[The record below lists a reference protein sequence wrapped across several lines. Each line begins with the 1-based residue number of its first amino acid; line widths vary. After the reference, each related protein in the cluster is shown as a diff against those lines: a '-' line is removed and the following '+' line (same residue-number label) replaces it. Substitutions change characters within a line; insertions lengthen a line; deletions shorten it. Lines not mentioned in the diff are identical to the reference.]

1 MATFTYTAVDKLGK
15 QKRGN
20 IDALN
25 PDRAMVALKAE
36 GLIPVKV
43 QEASIFSQD
52 IQVGGKKASAHDL
65 ALFCNQFESILNAGV
80 PVIDALGMLAEQTEN
95 KAFAKAI
102 IEVKTSVERGESLGG
117 AMAAR
122 KDVFPSM
129 LISMVQA
136 GEASGSL
143 EVSLN
148 RMAIQFDKDT
158 KLKATIKKALT
169 YPAVVLVVMFAV
181 ILVLLY
187 YVIPTFM
194 SMFAD
199 MDIEMPALT
208 MFVMNASDFVQNYW
222 YIILAVVVIIVIAWK
237 TFSST
242 MTGKIAIGKFT
253 LWCPLSK
260 NFVIKTASARLA
272 RTLSTLTAAGISMI
286 EALDITSKTMTNVIL
301 RMAVMD
307 AKEDVKKGVPL
318 SEGLKKS
325 GVFPPML
332 LHMTKIGENTGDM
345 EAMLTKMANYYD
357 EEVEN
362 ATAQLMAM
370 IEPMITVV
378 MAGLVGVI
386 VGAVLMPMVALYDGL
401 ENI

>member
-1 MATFTYTAVDKLGK
+1 
-15 QKRGN
+15 
-20 IDALN
+20 
-25 PDRAMVALKAE
+25 
-36 GLIPVKV
+36 
-43 QEASIFSQD
+43 
-52 IQVGGKKASAHDL
+52 
-65 ALFCNQFESILNAGV
+65 
-80 PVIDALGMLAEQTEN
+80 
-95 KAFAKAI
+95 
-102 IEVKTSVERGESLGG
+102 
-117 AMAAR
+117 
-122 KDVFPSM
+122 M

-401 ENI
+401 EDI